1 MDDLLGAIKG
11 TPLPTVLVVAGIV
24 FWVLAIAGSIAGKI
38 RVRPGR
44 QRAAELVGTVLIVLG
59 LLLYVAPIKQ
69 QRPSS
74 TLVNAPTKTDTE
86 DNKPFVDSV
95 KIQRIGPRPETILR
109 QSADIQLELVYS
121 LFSAERAILIVYLE
135 QFPQTAAGC
144 NGSDHQTN
152 GSTSVPVARGEH
164 VVPIEVHWPGGTGT
178 GFLTVGANFWKDID
192 GQPVGPP
199 TEAGLFR
206 EFCYSFG
213 P

>member
-1 MDDLLGAIKG
+1 MDDLLGAIKD

-38 RVRPGR
+38 RVQPGR
-44 QRAAELVGTVLIVLG
+44 QRVAGLVGTVLIVLG

-69 QRPSS
+69 RPHS
-74 TLVNAPTKTDTE
+74 TRADAPTMTE
-86 DNKPFVDSV
+86 SESNKPFVDSV
-95 KIQRIGPRPETILR
+95 KIQRIGPRPETVLR
-109 QSADIQLELVYS
+109 QSADINLELVYS
-121 LFSAERAILIVYLE
+121 LFSAEKAILTIYLE

-164 VVPIEVHWPGGTGT
+164 VVSIEVHWSGGTGT
-178 GFLTVGANFWKDID
+178 GFLTVGANFWKDVD
-192 GQPVGPP
+192 GQSVGPP

-206 EFCYSFG
+206 EFCYPFG